1 MERCEKIIW
10 LKNLINKFADE
21 KGYSAV
27 RYTNWEVI
35 YAEDYTTA
43 ISEIVLI
50 SKYFWFVKWLV
61 INDMIDLGL
70 IKKWEDTICYSLIDL
85 NQTLYT
91 QDWIDI
97 ITMELSLHI
106 DPIDYLLLII
116 KPDVY
121 RTKSL

>member
-1 MERCEKIIW
+1 M
-10 LKNLINKFADE
+10 
-21 KGYSAV
+21 
-27 RYTNWEVI
+27 RYTNWVVI
-35 YAEDYTTA
+35 YAENYTTA
-43 ISEIVLI
+43 ISGIVLI

-70 IKKWEDTICYSLIDL
+70 IKQWENTICYSLIDL

-106 DPIDYLLLII
+106 DPIDYLFLII
-116 KPDVY
+116 RPDVY
-121 RTKSL
+121 WTKSL